1 MRTLL
6 KENNMR
12 QKGFTLIELIVVIV
26 ILGILAATALPK
38 FSDLT
43 VDARIAKM
51 NAIVAALKGASAMAH
66 GQSLA
71 EALPPGSAVTAENGS
86 VIIGMTNYYPSATAS
101 GIGAAI
107 DFTGFAS
114 APGFNASGVASS
126 VAFSI
131 YPDAGRTGCVVTY
144 VEAPVSGVPS
154 FNAAA
159 ITGVSAVA
167 NCS

>member
-1 MRTLL
+1 MKQR
-6 KENNMR
+6 
-12 QKGFTLIELIVVIV
+12 GFTLIELIVVIV

-51 NAIVAALKGASAMAH
+51 NGMLAALKGSAAMTH

-71 EALPPGSAVTAENGS
+71 EMLPPSSAVTAENS
-86 VIIGMTNYYPSATAS
+86 TVAIDMTNYYPTAIAS

-107 DFTGFAS
+107 DFSGFAS
-114 APGFNASGVASS
+114 APGFDASGVASS

-131 YPDAGRTGCVVTY
+131 YPDAGRTACVVTY
-144 VEAPVSGVPS
+144 IEAPVSGVPT